1 MKKNRI
7 LIFPFMI
14 MGMLF
19 MLLFSCKKDESSSVK
34 VPVLTTNV
42 ITDLSGMTATCGGNI
57 TSDGGA
63 TVTAR
68 GVCWSTGQSPTISDS
83 KTSDGTGAGSFTSA
97 ITGLSPTTA
106 YFVRAYATNSTG
118 TGYGSAISFTTL
130 GDYHIPELT
139 TIAVSDITITTA
151 MCGGNIT
158 SDGGSTVTARGVC
171 WSLGQTPTI
180 TDSKTTDGAGAGT
193 FVSSISDLIPNTTY
207 YARAYATN
215 VAGTAYG
222 SAMSF
227 TTQEVF
233 EPVVTT
239 NDLSD
244 ITQTTATSGG
254 NVNSDGGSIV
264 TARGVCWSTMQ
275 TPTVA
280 DSKTTDGDGEGS
292 FSSAI
297 TDLNPNTTYY
307 LRAYA
312 TNKYFTGYGIES
324 SFSTLELSPPVVITT
339 FVSELS
345 QTSATF
351 GGEVTSDEGSAVTE
365 RGVCWSTEPTPTI
378 TDSKT
383 IDGAGIGFFTSFLTG
398 LIFNTQYYVRAYASN
413 SYYTGYGNII
423 SFRTF
428 GETVTDIDGNVY
440 NTIMIGTQV
449 WMVENLKT
457 TRYNDGTSIPN
468 SINQWAYLTTGA
480 YCNYNNDE
488 NNSPT
493 YGKLYNWFAVS
504 GYPHDLAPVGWHIP
518 TDDEWTTLATY
529 LGGQDIAGSKLK
541 ETGTTHW
548 VNTNSGATNESGFM
562 ALPAGERDG
571 DNWGDFYSLGFR
583 NFFWSST
590 SGSLD
595 GFGWNL
601 IKDDNEFNPFGA
613 AKTHGFSVRCIKDN

>member
-19 MLLFSCKKDESSSVK
+19 MLLFSCKKDESSSAK